1 MAQIHRLHAEVELKN
16 CTADQFYGFLKNE
29 MTTLPQVIPHIFKS
43 FQILA
48 GDGKSEGTIRLSK
61 VAMGT
66 CHVEMVKDKIEAI
79 DDESRTVSFSV
90 VDGDVLRMYP
100 KFEYTLTVTP
110 LVTQGS
116 DQSCLLKLSVEYE
129 KENEDVPHPHQYVEF
144 ATSANKAIASH
155 LANKA

>member
-48 GDGKSEGTIRLSK
+48 GDGKSEGTIWLSK

-66 CHVEMVKDKIEAI
+66 SHVEMAKEKIEAI
-79 DDESRTVSFSV
+79 DDESRTFSVSV
-90 VDGDVLRMYP
+90 VDGDILRMYP
-100 KFEYTLTVTP
+100 KFEYTLAVTP

-116 DQSCLLKLSVEYE
+116 EQSCLLKLSVEYE
-129 KENEDVPHPHQYVEF
+129 KENEDVPHPHQYVEV
-144 ATSANKAIASH
+144 ATSSIKAIASH
-155 LANKA
+155 LANKS